1 MKKVTEQELARI
13 QELRNS
19 LLSII
24 SSVGELYLNKV
35 LLQRQLK
42 EVESA
47 ITQQEEKFSE
57 FQQQEKV
64 IYDELQ
70 QKYGTGNIN
79 MDTGEITE

>member
-1 MKKVTEQELARI
+1 MKKVTEQELTQI
-13 QELRNS
+13 QELRNA

-24 SSVGELYLNKV
+24 SSVGELHLNKV
-35 LLQRQLK
+35 LMQKQLK

-47 ITQQEEKFSE
+47 ITQQEEKFTE

-64 IYDELQ
+64 IFDKLQ

-79 MDTGEITE
+79 METGEITE

>member
-1 MKKVTEQELARI
+1 MKKVTEQELTQI
-13 QELRNS
+13 QELRNA

-24 SSVGELYLNKV
+24 SSVGELHLNKV
-35 LLQRQLK
+35 LMQKQLK

-47 ITQQEEKFSE
+47 ITQQEEKFTE

-64 IYDELQ
+64 IFDQLQ